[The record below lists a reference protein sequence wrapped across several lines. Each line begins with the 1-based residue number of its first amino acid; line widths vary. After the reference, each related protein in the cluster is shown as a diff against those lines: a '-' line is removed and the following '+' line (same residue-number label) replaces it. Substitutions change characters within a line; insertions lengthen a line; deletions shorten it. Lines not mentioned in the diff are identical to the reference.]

1 MALIN
6 RPPRGKEVEL
16 KLKDSQF
23 ADIYIGILLGMGL
36 RNNEEI
42 GKKVGYSGIGVR
54 NRRNGVNALLISA
67 VEKFVKH
74 EIEVSR
80 KQVEHVAAAEFQ
92 AKLGERS
99 GQVLANLDD
108 ALKSRDAIRADRAAL
123 KITDK
128 LLPRSNARGEKAAPG
143 PAPVV
148 YNVRVKSL
156 QVVQQFVQGQP
167 ITLPDQEKL
176 ITVTSQTGDSC

>member
-23 ADIYIGILLGMGL
+23 ADVYIGILLGMGL

-54 NRRNGVNALLISA
+54 NRRNGVNAVLISA

-80 KQVEHVAAAEFQ
+80 KNIEVVAATEFQ
-92 AKLGERS
+92 NKLGERA
-99 GQVLANLDD
+99 GQVLSNLDD
-108 ALKSRDAIRADRAAL
+108 ALKSRDAVRADRAAL

-128 LLPRSNARGEKAAPG
+128 LLPRSNARGEKPAPG
-143 PAPVV
+143 PAPNV
-148 YNVRVKSL
+148 YHVRVKSL
-156 QVVQQFVQGQP
+156 QVVQQFMTGEP

-176 ITVTSQTGDSC
+176 VNVTPQPGEQR

>member
-16 KLKDSQF
+16 KLKESQF
-23 ADIYIGILLGMGL
+23 ADVYIGILLGMGL

-54 NRRNGVNALLISA
+54 NRRNGVNAVLISA

-80 KQVEHVAAAEFQ
+80 KNIEVVAATEFQ
-92 AKLGERS
+92 AKLGERA

-108 ALKSRDAIRADRAAL
+108 QLKSRDSVRADRATL

-128 LLPRSNARGEKAAPG
+128 LLPRANARGDKPAPG

-176 ITVTSQTGDSC
+176 LNVTPQAGESR